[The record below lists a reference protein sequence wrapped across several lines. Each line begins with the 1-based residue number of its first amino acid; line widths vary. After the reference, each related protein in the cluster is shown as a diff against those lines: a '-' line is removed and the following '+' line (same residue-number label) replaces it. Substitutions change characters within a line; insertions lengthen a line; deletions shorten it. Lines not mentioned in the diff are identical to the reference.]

1 MQGVCV
7 SRVDPTRSDSNLRT
21 EQPYLLLHPS
31 KMKTVRDSETT
42 PAPAKKARVGGGDVD
57 ATYNTTSL
65 EDEPNKGSVLRV
77 KMKNFMTY
85 GNVEF
90 VPGRR
95 LNLILGPNG
104 TLASCMYSLYFMP

>member
-1 MQGVCV
+1 
-7 SRVDPTRSDSNLRT
+7 
-21 EQPYLLLHPS
+21 
-31 KMKTVRDSETT
+31 MKTERNTEST
-42 PAPAKKARVGGGDVD
+42 PGPAKKARVAGGDVD
-57 ATYNTTSL
+57 ATYINGYR
-65 EDEPNKGSVLRV
+65 EDPPKKGNVLRV

-104 TLASCMYSLYFMP
+104 AFLSFSW